1 MNFSC
6 NFDAVKAMLSTIKDN
21 IVAAL
26 PFWCKTVLQ
35 AIVLSFLIRFCFF
48 IELHFRLQIAIEKL
62 LIVLSGFFYYDLLLM
77 ASIFVIAFIPYVFLQ
92 KLSPKTNQVI
102 IQGIL
107 GLYTITTALLAEYY
121 CEVSRPLDQVVFA
134 YSPQELWSTVI
145 ASTQFSF
152 VTIIFLCLYIVAWYG
167 SYRFRKIM
175 KPTVFFSGV
184 MLTLSCTAFALFRC
198 KSIVRSE
205 KGYVLHSDFYL
216 AVNQVLYTYIKITDY
231 TQAEEENVSLESIQ
245 NAAQWWWSQNNSR
258 SYYDLQYPFLY
269 KNTDVDILGQF
280 FNTTSDGNCPN
291 FVFIIVEGLG
301 RKLTVDNPKYSFT
314 PFLDSIACQGLF
326 WPNCLSTTERTF
338 GVLPAVFASV
348 PQGRRGFAN
357 RRIPMAE
364 HNSLLNDLQDNG
376 YYTSFFYGGCASFSG
391 QENFLRKNHISQI
404 MDISPAESK
413 NTQELLRENHR
424 WGVDDEIMIDSAIC
438 RKQKNMQPNPFF
450 DIYLTLTT
458 HEPFVFD
465 GIESYEQIALDLCRT
480 DTSHE
485 ANIIRNHKNIYATY
499 LYTDNALRNLF
510 LYYKTRK
517 DFRNTIF
524 VITGDHRMA
533 FVNDGKNHLRKY
545 NVPLIIY
552 SPLLKRPRHMESV
565 VSHYDIAPS
574 LTSYLKK
581 NYSCKFPETTHYLG
595 ESLDTT
601 IRFVS
606 KKKQIFMLNN
616 RAIEEWI
623 HDSLYLYNNELYLI
637 LPNLDVKWYENEAE
651 KERMK
656 QELAMFQSLSVYTV
670 DNNYLR
676 KPISNKEKTN
686 DN

>member
-231 TQAEEENVSLESIQ
+231 TQADEENVSL
-245 NAAQWWWSQNNSR
+245 
-258 SYYDLQYPFLY
+258 
-269 KNTDVDILGQF
+269 
-280 FNTTSDGNCPN
+280 
-291 FVFIIVEGLG
+291 
-301 RKLTVDNPKYSFT
+301 
-314 PFLDSIACQGLF
+314 
-326 WPNCLSTTERTF
+326 
-338 GVLPAVFASV
+338 
-348 PQGRRGFAN
+348 
-357 RRIPMAE
+357 
-364 HNSLLNDLQDNG
+364 
-376 YYTSFFYGGCASFSG
+376 
-391 QENFLRKNHISQI
+391 
-404 MDISPAESK
+404 
-413 NTQELLRENHR
+413 
-424 WGVDDEIMIDSAIC
+424 
-438 RKQKNMQPNPFF
+438 
-450 DIYLTLTT
+450 YLTLTT
-458 HEPFVFD
+458 HEPFLFD
-465 GIESYEQIALDLCRT
+465 GIEPYEHKVITMCDA
-480 DTSHE
+480 DTSRE
-485 ANIIRNHKNIYATY
+485 ADIIRNNKNIYATY
-499 LYTDNALRNLF
+499 LYTDNALHHL
-510 LYYKTRK
+510 LHYYSTCD
-517 DFRNTIF
+517 DFQNTIF
-524 VITGDHRMA
+524 IITGDHRMA

-552 SPLLKRPRHMESV
+552 SPLLKQSRRMESV

-574 LTSYLKK
+574 VTAYLKK

-601 IRFVS
+601 LRFVS
-606 KKKQIFMLNN
+606 KKKQLFMLNN
-616 RAIEEWI
+616 RAVEEWI
-623 HDSLYLYNNELYLI
+623 HDTLYLYNDELYVI
-637 LPNLDVKWYENEAE
+637 RPNLDVKWYENDTA

>member
-1 MNFSC
+1 
-6 NFDAVKAMLSTIKDN
+6 MLSTIKDN

-26 PFWCKTVLQ
+26 PSWCKTVLQ
-35 AIVLSFLIRFCFF
+35 VIVLSFLIRFCFF

-62 LIVLSGFFYYDLLLM
+62 FIVLSGFFYYDLLMM
-77 ASIFVIAFIPYVFLQ
+77 ASIFVIVFIPYVFLQ
-92 KLSPKTNQVI
+92 KISHKANQVI
-102 IQGIL
+102 IQGTL

-152 VTIIFLCLYIVAWYG
+152 VTIIFLCLYIVAWYS
-167 SYRFRKIM
+167 SYRLRKIM
-175 KPTVFFSGV
+175 KPAVFFSGV
-184 MLTLSCTAFALFRC
+184 LLALSCTAFALFRC

-231 TQAEEENVSLESIQ
+231 AQADSESVSLENIQ

-280 FNTTSDGNCPN
+280 FNKTSDGNCPN

-301 RKLTVDNPKYSFT
+301 RKLTVDNPQYSFT
-314 PFLDSIACQGLF
+314 PFLDSIACKGLF

-364 HNSLLNDLQDNG
+364 HNSLLNDIHDNG

-404 MDISPAESK
+404 MDISPDESK
-413 NTQELLRENHR
+413 NSQELLRENHR

-438 RKQKNMQPNPFF
+438 CKQKNMQPNPFF

-465 GIESYEQIALDLCRT
+465 EIESYEQIVLDLCRT

-485 ANIIRNHKNIYATY
+485 ANIIRKHKNIYATY

-510 LYYKTRK
+510 LYYKTRN

-552 SPLLKRPRHMESV
+552 SPLLKQPRRMESV

-601 IRFVS
+601 VRFVS

-616 RAIEEWI
+616 RAIGEWI
-623 HDSLYLYNNELYLI
+623 HDSLYLYNNELYVV

-676 KPISNKEKTN
+676 KPISNKEKTT